1 MTEIKILIVILF
13 LIPPLNS
20 YSQKVPGLST
30 GKGFSIT
37 PQITYVSS
45 ATIQLDPFSTDLIE
59 KSLTEELSGGYGY
72 GLTIRKKLF
81 REDITFGISAEYI
94 SIKDNEL
101 VQSFSNDSFTV
112 RVRVTE
118 ELTVIPVEFNGY
130 FNLPEFSENLKIYS
144 GGF

>member
-45 ATIQLDPFSTDLIE
+45 ATIQLAPFSADLLE
-59 KSLTEELSGGYGY
+59 KSSLEELR
-72 GLTIRKKLF
+72 LWLRI
-81 REDITFGISAEYI
+81 
-94 SIKDNEL
+94 N
-101 VQSFSNDSFTV
+101 N
-112 RVRVTE
+112 
-118 ELTVIPVEFNGY
+118 
-130 FNLPEFSENLKIYS
+130 
-144 GGF
+144 